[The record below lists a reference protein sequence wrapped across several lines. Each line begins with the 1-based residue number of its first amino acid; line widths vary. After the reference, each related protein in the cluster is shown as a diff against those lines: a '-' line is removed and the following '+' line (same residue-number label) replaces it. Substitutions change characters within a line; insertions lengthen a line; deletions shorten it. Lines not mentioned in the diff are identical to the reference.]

1 MDSFRVIAKSEG
13 ESIAAKFSCAFCET
27 TAADDY
33 EYVQQLFHRAVRE
46 VRKERERVVASN
58 TIDEEPSD
66 SVHFTITPESPN
78 SPIPLPPPM
87 PATLAHKATKLNKP
101 ESQSSLT
108 SASVKSASSA
118 TLSSTN
124 SSTNQPATTKRT
136 SSKSSVLA
144 KIFK

>member
-1 MDSFRVIAKSEG
+1 MNERGKKKSQRFVFLLKIYSFRVIAKSEG

-66 SVHFTITPESPN
+66 SVHFTITPESPS

-101 ESQSSLT
+101 ESQSSPHIGI
-108 SASVKSASSA
+108 SQICIISDIIIDK
-118 TLSSTN
+118 
-124 SSTNQPATTKRT
+124 
-136 SSKSSVLA
+136 
-144 KIFK
+144 